1 MREKISCGLS
11 IYFLADKAIMPTEA
25 NIPAG
30 FSVSV
35 EPVAFFDYRDK
46 DAFIEA
52 LWDAI
57 QTGNPDIPNPPDE
70 EVIRD
75 ANGFL
80 GFKNPVELK
89 YAKVDNWEE
98 LERSSIYASVCVY
111 PSGYVVEVFG
121 RAPEGTWGEDRLLST
136 RIPLDA
142 GVDAVVDAIL
152 AHLETR
158 TDLPISRPE
167 K

>member
-1 MREKISCGLS
+1 MREKLTCGIS

-46 DAFIEA
+46 DEFIKA

-57 QTGNPDIPNPPDE
+57 QNGNPDIPNPPDE
-70 EVIRD
+70 EVTRD
-75 ANGFL
+75 AKGFL
-80 GFKNPVELK
+80 GFKNPIELK
-89 YAKVDNWEE
+89 YAKVGNWDE

-111 PSGYVVEVFG
+111 PSGYVIEVFG
-121 RAPEGTWGEDRLLST
+121 RAPEGTWGEDIALST
-136 RIPLDA
+136 RVLIEA
-142 GVDAVVDAIL
+142 GVDAVVDVL
-152 AHLETR
+152 LNHLDTR
-158 TDLPISRPE
+158 TDLPISRP
-167 K
+167 